1 MGWAKWPA
9 YADSDVKIWTFC
21 AVDIGEYWPAVVA
34 VETEYSEASTT
45 ATSGRYSP
53 VRLEQVTIPDKSL
66 GTLAHF
72 VVSGLSWWSRHC
84 QFTTLSGGK
93 GFPKIAC
100 QRIFLDQGLP
110 KTYVVACRLVEALTL
125 PDNWLASVTKRNQ
138 ISVTLSGVCH
148 RVPSSDVILISL
160 YHFIMNSIG

>member
-1 MGWAKWPA
+1 MTGVRRLGCQNLNLLRGRYWGIFACSRGSRDRVQRGQ
-9 YADSDVKIWTFC
+9 YNSDLGPIFPSTARASYNPRQKSWHACTFC
-21 AVDIGEYWPAVVA
+21 SIWFIVMK
-34 VETEYSEASTT
+34 SSL
-45 ATSGRYSP
+45 P
-53 VRLEQVTIPDKSL
+53 VYNTVR
-66 GTLAHF
+66 
-72 VVSGLSWWSRHC
+72 
-84 QFTTLSGGK
+84 GGK

-110 KTYVVACRLVEALTL
+110 KTYVVDCRLVEALTL

-160 YHFIMNSIG
+160 YHFITNSIG